1 MRGGGVPGDR
11 AHHPGKTKLRGVT
24 AVERQYI
31 DLILGTL
38 HKEKQIWRIETMGV
52 NPQAAREKAALVEA
66 AERAFREAV
75 GVD

>member
-1 MRGGGVPGDR
+1 M
-11 AHHPGKTKLRGVT
+11 
-24 AVERQYI
+24 ERQYI